1 VRWSSTY
8 LSRWLRWTRETVH
21 LEVDEVQDSGKTTEE
36 VATTATTTAMLITT
50 TGAEDLTGGDTTPR
64 ATEVATTIAT
74 HSLVT
79 TPQATAIRDMDQG
92 QVAGKLGEAEVIL
105 LPVAVVSKPVSVAVI
120 KSKETPVLDT
130 KHSCVQVEEEAE
142 AELQDEVPCNILTLR
157 ISSS

>member
-1 VRWSSTY
+1 MHWTSTC

-21 LEVDEVQDSGKTTEE
+21 LEVDEVQDSGKTTEA
-36 VATTATTTAMLITT
+36 VATAATTTAMLITT

-64 ATEVATTIAT
+64 ATEEATTIAT

-105 LPVAVVSKPVSVAVI
+105 LPIAADSKSVSVAFAVD
-120 KSKETPVLDT
+120 KGT
-130 KHSCVQVEEEAE
+130 
-142 AELQDEVPCNILTLR
+142 TLLSWMQSTAACR
-157 ISSS
+157 